1 MAFLIA
7 KDVRHEVL
15 NMDLNIFRQV
25 KEVMKLLLDDVEQI
39 NVLIGI
45 CRKVPVI
52 AFNLVSDIAD

>member
-7 KDVRHEVL
+7 KDVRHEVI

-45 CRKVPVI
+45 CMKVPVV
-52 AFNLVSDIAD
+52 AFNRVSDIAD

>member
-25 KEVMKLLLDDVEQI
+25 KEVIKLLLDDVEQI

-45 CRKVPVI
+45 CRKVPVV
-52 AFNLVSDIAD
+52 AFNRVSDIAD